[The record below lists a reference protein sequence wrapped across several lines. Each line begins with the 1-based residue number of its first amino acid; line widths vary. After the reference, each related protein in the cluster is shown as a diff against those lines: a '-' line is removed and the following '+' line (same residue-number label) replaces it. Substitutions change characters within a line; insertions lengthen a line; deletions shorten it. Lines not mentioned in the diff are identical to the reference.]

1 MNYKKYTTFSDY
13 QTDKLKACTKESIP
27 GPRGPQG
34 KKGDTGPPGVKGDIG
49 PSGPPGNTGDP
60 GPLVTGTYYE
70 IVNKTLTINQDT
82 NEGEI
87 KEIIIKS
94 NFLNL
99 FEEQAYIFISNLES
113 KSLSG
118 SGYAKIVNHDKNNII
133 YDSTTSIT
141 TTTLQIQALNN
152 LDIYSDAI
160 ITLVGPIGPTGSIG
174 EIGPQGPPGPLVT
187 AISNT
192 FISINNGNQGIIDI
206 SSNNLN
212 NFGSDAYIYLNT
224 NGNGSGYAK
233 IIDINDNSANILAYN
248 DLILGSST
256 NISLVGMPGIKGEK
270 GDIGALGTGIIKNV
284 SQYTE
289 MQKGDVKSFTIETNF
304 SQYFGNNLFI
314 YLNTN
319 TDHSGYA
326 KILSVIRNNS
336 NQNILI
342 LSIEAYDFLH
352 IVDKTIII
360 IVGQYISGSGGGG
373 GGSGGGGSGG
383 FSNILVDTSNGI
395 ETITIEEQE
404 KLRFIKGNNINFTI
418 DSQQNIEGIKFDVMP
433 ELQVD
438 NTNNNIYIENNYDL
452 LPNNSSQKLGSNT
465 NKWSDLFLSNTINI
479 NNNII
484 KFDNNKLL
492 INGKNLSE
500 LVSSSGQKT
509 LIKYV
514 YKNTNDLC
522 GNIILINNNVFF
534 DVDTYNLSIIPVDSS
549 NNIEVFFRI
558 NYRCSFI
565 HDSKINL
572 QIVKVYYLN
581 QNEVNETICDTI
593 LGTSILS
600 ELEDV
605 FIFNYIDKAN
615 TNTEV
620 IYKLKA
626 KIITS
631 DYQGIED
638 EYLPAIMNYK
648 GNSIILK
655 ELFNQT

>member
-1 MNYKKYTTFSDY
+1 MNYKKYTTFSEY
-13 QTDKLKACTKESIP
+13 QTDKLKSCTKEAIV

-34 KKGDTGPPGVKGDIG
+34 KRGEQGQIGLSGDTGPTG
-49 PSGPPGNTGDP
+49 PIGNTGVP

-70 IVNKTLTINQDT
+70 TVNKTLTINQDT

-133 YDSTTSIT
+133 YDTTRSTT

-160 ITLVGPIGPTGSIG
+160 ITLVGPIGPTGDIG

-192 FISINNGNQGIIDI
+192 FITINNGNQGIIDI

-212 NFGSDAYIYLNT
+212 NFGSDVYIYLNT

-248 DLILGSST
+248 DLILGSLT
-256 NISLVGMPGIKGEK
+256 NISLVGMPGIKGVK

-304 SQYFGNNLFI
+304 SEYFGNNLFI

-336 NQNILI
+336 NPNILI

-360 IVGQYISGSGGGG
+360 IVGQYVSGG

-383 FSNILVDTSNGI
+383 FSNILVDTNSGV
-395 ETITIEEQE
+395 ETITIDEDE
-404 KLRFIKGNNINFTI
+404 KLRFIKGNNISFSI
-418 DSQQNIEGIKFDVMP
+418 DSQANIESIRFDAIS
-433 ELQVD
+433 ELEVD
-438 NTNNNIYIENNYDL
+438 NTNNNIYVKNNYNL
-452 LPNNSSQKLGSNT
+452 LPKDSTQSLGSSS
-465 NKWSDLFLSNTINI
+465 NKWKELFLSNTINI
-479 NNNII
+479 NNNTIM
-484 KFDNNKLL
+484 FDPNGKLI

-500 LVSSSGQKT
+500 LISSSGQKT

-514 YKNTNDLC
+514 HKNTSDLC
-522 GNIILINNNVFF
+522 GNIILINDNNLF
-534 DVDTYNLSIIPVDSS
+534 DIDTYNLSITPVDPS
-549 NNIEVFFRI
+549 NNIEILFRI

-572 QIVKVYYLN
+572 QIVKEYDN
-581 QNEVNETICDTI
+581 TNITICDTN
-593 LGTSILS
+593 LGTNILS
-600 ELEDV
+600 EMEDV

-615 TNTEV
+615 TDNT
-620 IYKLKA
+620 ITYKLKG
-626 KIITS
+626 KNLRY
-631 DYQGIED
+631 DED
-638 EYLPAIMNYK
+638 PVEDDYLPAIMNYP

-655 ELFNQT
+655 ELFNQ